1 MLLTAERSAS
11 FLKRLDGFVR
21 SARHM
26 HEGTVEA
33 VHQTRVASR
42 RLREVIPL
50 VGLDPETSSKLSQRL
65 SKITRRLGQVRELD
79 VLMLTID
86 ELIRDDRYSS
96 RALMDV
102 GADVARARAAAREQ
116 LATKLSRRKMD
127 KLVKRLRRAAKLV
140 ESNDDRS
147 RQRRVHGPKRA
158 WLSVL
163 EARVALRAN
172 AVRSTIDIASTSYVP
187 QRLHDV
193 RIALKKLRY
202 AAELLAEA
210 RHQRTT
216 PDIDALRSGQD
227 LLGHLHDLEIL
238 LARATCLQASGP
250 ALDFAGSHHLASLI
264 SALEEDCRRLH
275 AHYMQERERLL
286 AIASRMG
293 TTRLTDAL
301 GGGRIAS

>member
-1 MLLTAERSAS
+1 MPLTAERSAS
-11 FLKRLDGFVR
+11 FLKRLDVFVR
-21 SARHM
+21 RARHL

-33 VHQTRVASR
+33 VHETRVASR

-50 VGLDPETSSKLSQRL
+50 VGLDPDTSGKLSQRL
-65 SKITRRLGQVRELD
+65 SKVTRRLGQVREFD

-102 GADVARARAAAREQ
+102 GADVAKARAAAREHV
-116 LATKLSRRKMD
+116 ATKLTRHKID
-127 KLVKRLRRAAKLV
+127 KLVTRLRRAAKLV

-147 RQRRVHGPKRA
+147 RRPRVRGPKRA

-163 EARVALRAN
+163 ETRVALRAN
-172 AVRSTIDIASTSYVP
+172 AVRSTIEIASTSYVP
-187 QRLHDV
+187 LRLHDV

-216 PDIDALRSGQD
+216 PDLDALRSAQD
-227 LLGHLHDLEIL
+227 LLGHLHDLEVL
-238 LARATCLQASGP
+238 LARANGLHASAP
-250 ALDFAGSHHLASLI
+250 PSDFAGSHQLASLI
-264 SALEEDCRRLH
+264 STLEEDCRRLH
-275 AHYMQERERLL
+275 ARYMHDRAQLM

>member
-1 MLLTAERSAS
+1 MPPTAERSAS
-11 FLKRLDGFVR
+11 FLKRLDAFVR
-21 SARHM
+21 KARHL

-33 VHQTRVASR
+33 VHETRVASR
-42 RLREVIPL
+42 RLREVLPL
-50 VGLDPETSSKLSQRL
+50 VGLDPGIAGKLTQRL
-65 SKITRRLGQVRELD
+65 SKVTRRLGQVRELD

-102 GADVARARAAAREQ
+102 GADVARAKAAVREQ
-116 LATKLSRRKMD
+116 LATTLSRHKVD
-127 KLVKRLRRAAKLV
+127 KLVTRLRRAAKLV

-147 RQRRVHGPKRA
+147 RQPRVRGPKRA
-158 WLSVL
+158 WISVL

-172 AVRSTIDIASTSYVP
+172 AVRSTIDIASTSYAP

-193 RIALKKLRY
+193 RIAVKKLRY

-210 RHQRTT
+210 RPQRTT
-216 PDIDALRSGQD
+216 PDIDALRSAQD
-227 LLGHLHDLEIL
+227 LLGHLQDLEIL
-238 LARATCLQASGP
+238 LARTSHLQSSGP
-250 ALDFAGSHHLASLI
+250 ASDFASSRDLGSLI

-275 AHYMQERERLL
+275 ARYMQEREELI

-293 TTRLTDAL
+293 ATRLTDAL
-301 GGGRIAS
+301 SGGRIAS